1 MTLRE
6 ERAEDATQYTVE
18 IACMESSS
26 FSANSWG
33 SASNDSVNR
42 ASNRVA
48 QCEADR
54 NVDAKVSTW
63 GDIPRREAVVVV
75 VVVVVV
81 VSPKQTGG

>member
-1 MTLRE
+1 MP
-6 ERAEDATQYTVE
+6 VE
-18 IACMESSS
+18 IACTESSS

-54 NVDAKVSTW
+54 NVDAEVSTSW
-63 GDIPRREAVVVV
+63 GDIPRREVLAVAVVVV
-75 VVVVVV
+75 VVVV
-81 VSPKQTGG
+81 SLSYSIIIIL